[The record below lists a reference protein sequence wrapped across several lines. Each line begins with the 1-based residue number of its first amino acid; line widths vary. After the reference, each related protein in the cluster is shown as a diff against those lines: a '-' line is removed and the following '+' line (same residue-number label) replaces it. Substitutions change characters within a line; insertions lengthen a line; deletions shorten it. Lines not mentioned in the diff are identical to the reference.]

1 MLMDAM
7 IEANGFACW
16 RMDSIM
22 ACLRVA
28 SKASGSWKESV
39 MLEFGGAGGGEG
51 TIRWLKGLLIKCR
64 DGVARVER

>member
-1 MLMDAM
+1 
-7 IEANGFACW
+7 
-16 RMDSIM
+16 
-22 ACLRVA
+22 
-28 SKASGSWKESV
+28 